1 MPLRGHV
8 YIVDDV
14 LRVRD
19 SLALLGL
26 PVERLPSK
34 LIAHRLGMSSRT
46 TEHHRAAIKNNIQA
60 RSFSQLVRMA
70 LRLDS
75 GDAVRPGK

>member
-1 MPLRGHV
+1 MPLRRHV
-8 YIVDDV
+8 YIVDDE

-19 SLALLGL
+19 SLALLGS

-34 LIAHRLGMSSRT
+34 LIARQLGMSSRT
-46 TEHHRAAIKNNIQA
+46 TEHHRAAIKNNVQA
-60 RSFSQLVRMA
+60 RSFSQLVGMA

-75 GDAVRPGK
+75 GDAVRPSK